1 MDLNTPIISKI
12 IDNWIDEDIGRG
24 DLTSS
29 SITEDNGNAY
39 WIAKEE
45 GIFCGVEIIKEIFRK
60 IDLKISP
67 KFNISDG
74 DKFVKDQK
82 LLEIYGPSKSLLASE
97 RISLNIAMHLSG
109 ISTYTKNLTDKL
121 EGTNIKL
128 ADTRKTTPGL
138 RIFEK
143 YAFKCG
149 GGVNHRMGLY
159 DAAMIKENHI
169 AWTDNLKNAVQK
181 IRLNSPF
188 TTHIIIEAENI
199 EQAKEAVLAGAD
211 SVLLDELSPE
221 IIKKNV
227 QELRDLSMN
236 SLKKEVNKNLI
247 IEVSGINPEEIS
259 KYLIKGIDL
268 ISFMR
273 TSSFNFIF
281 INPGPAISRLLHN
294 FDMLLF
300 LFRRLIKSLEISLG
314 FFLYILD
321 KLKQT
326 LH

>member
-1 MDLNTPIISKI
+1 MDLNTPTISKI
-12 IDNWIDEDIGRG
+12 IDNWIDEDIGKG

-29 SITEDNGNAY
+29 SITEENGNAF

-45 GIFCGVEIIKEIFRK
+45 GIFCGVEIIKEIFK
-60 IDLKISP
+60 KVDLKIIP

-82 LLEIYGPSKSLLASE
+82 LLEIYGPPKSLLASE

-109 ISTYTKNLTDKL
+109 ISTYTKNLVGKL

-149 GGVNHRMGLY
+149 GGSNHRMGLY

-221 IIKKNV
+221 TIKKNV
-227 QELRDLSMN
+227 QELRELSIN

-259 KYLIKGIDL
+259 KYLIKGVDL
-268 ISFMR
+268 IS
-273 TSSFNFIF
+273 TSSSITKSNWIDLSMRY
-281 INPGPAISRLLHN
+281 IN
-294 FDMLLF
+294 
-300 LFRRLIKSLEISLG
+300 
-314 FFLYILD
+314 
-321 KLKQT
+321 
-326 LH
+326 

>member
-29 SITEDNGNAY
+29 SITEENGNAY

-109 ISTYTKNLTDKL
+109 ISTYTKNLVNKL

-169 AWTDNLKNAVQK
+169 AWTDNLNNAVKK

-236 SLKKEVNKNLI
+236 SLKKEVNK
-247 IEVSGINPEEIS
+247 
-259 KYLIKGIDL
+259 Y
-268 ISFMR
+268 
-273 TSSFNFIF
+273 
-281 INPGPAISRLLHN
+281 
-294 FDMLLF
+294 
-300 LFRRLIKSLEISLG
+300 LEIFKDHPYVFNLG
-314 FFLYILD
+314 HGILPETKIEMVEELVKIVRD
-321 KLKQT
+321 FK
-326 LH
+326 

>member
-24 DLTSS
+24 DLTSP
-29 SITEDNGNAY
+29 SITAENGNAY
-39 WIAKEE
+39 WIAKEG
-45 GIFCGVEIIKEIFRK
+45 GIFCGVEIIKEIFKK
-60 IDLKISP
+60 IDLKISS

-74 DKFVKDQK
+74 DQFIKYQK
-82 LLEIYGPSKSLLASE
+82 LMEIYGPSKSLLASE

-109 ISTYTKNLTDKL
+109 ISTYTKNLVNKL

-169 AWTDNLKNAVQK
+169 AWTDNLNNAVKK

-188 TTHIIIEAENI
+188 TTYIIIEAENI
-199 EQAKEAVLAGAD
+199 KQAKEAVLAGAD
-211 SVLLDELSPE
+211 SVLLDELNPE
-221 IIKKNV
+221 TIKKGV
-227 QELRDLSMN
+227 EELRNLSIN
-236 SLKKEVNKNLI
+236 SVEKEVKKNLI
-247 IEVSGINPEEIS
+247 IEVSGINPKEIN

-268 ISFMR
+268 IS
-273 TSSFNFIF
+273 TSSSITKSNWIDLSMRY
-281 INPGPAISRLLHN
+281 IN
-294 FDMLLF
+294 
-300 LFRRLIKSLEISLG
+300 
-314 FFLYILD
+314 
-321 KLKQT
+321 
-326 LH
+326 

>member
-1 MDLNTPIISKI
+1 MDFNTAIISKI
-12 IDNWIDEDIGRG
+12 IDNWINEDIGMG
-24 DLTSS
+24 DLTTP
-29 SITEDNGNAY
+29 SITQENGNAY

-45 GIFCGVEIIKEIFRK
+45 GIFCGVEIIKEIFKK

-74 DKFVKDQK
+74 DQFFKDQK

-97 RISLNIAMHLSG
+97 RISLNIGMHLSG
-109 ISTYTKNLTDKL
+109 ISTYTKNLVSKL

-221 IIKKNV
+221 TIKKSV
-227 QELRDLSMN
+227 QELRDLSIN

-247 IEVSGINPEEIS
+247 IEVSGINPGEIS

-268 ISFMR
+268 IS
-273 TSSFNFIF
+273 TSSSITKSDWIDLSMRY
-281 INPGPAISRLLHN
+281 IN
-294 FDMLLF
+294 
-300 LFRRLIKSLEISLG
+300 
-314 FFLYILD
+314 
-321 KLKQT
+321 
-326 LH
+326 

>member
-29 SITEDNGNAY
+29 SITEENGNAY

-109 ISTYTKNLTDKL
+109 ISTYTKNLVNKL

-169 AWTDNLKNAVQK
+169 AWTDNLNNAVKK

-247 IEVSGINPEEIS
+247 IEVSGINPQEIS

-268 ISFMR
+268 IS
-273 TSSFNFIF
+273 TSSSITKSNWIDL
-281 INPGPAISRLLHN
+281 SMRCLLYTSPSPR
-294 FDMLLF
+294 D
-300 LFRRLIKSLEISLG
+300 
-314 FFLYILD
+314 
-321 KLKQT
+321 
-326 LH
+326 

>member
-12 IDNWIDEDIGRG
+12 IDNWINEDIGKG

-29 SITEDNGNAY
+29 SITKENGNAY

-45 GIFCGVEIIKEIFRK
+45 GIFCGVEIIKEIFKK
-60 IDLKISP
+60 IDLKISSR
-67 KFNISDG
+67 FHISDG

-82 LLEIYGPSKSLLASE
+82 LLELYGPSKSLLSSE

-109 ISTYTKNLTDKL
+109 ISTHTNNLVNKL

-169 AWTDNLKNAVQK
+169 GWTDNLKNAVKK
-181 IRLNSPF
+181 IRINSPF

-199 EQAKEAVLAGAD
+199 KQAKEAVLAGAD

-221 IIKKNV
+221 AIKKGV
-227 QELRDLSMN
+227 EELRNLSIN
-236 SLKKEVNKNLI
+236 SVKKEVNKNLI
-247 IEVSGINPEEIS
+247 IEVSGVDPKEIS

-268 ISFMR
+268 IS
-273 TSSFNFIF
+273 TSSSITKSNWIDLSMRY
-281 INPGPAISRLLHN
+281 IN
-294 FDMLLF
+294 
-300 LFRRLIKSLEISLG
+300 
-314 FFLYILD
+314 
-321 KLKQT
+321 
-326 LH
+326 

>member
-1 MDLNTPIISKI
+1 MDLNTPTISKI

-29 SITEDNGNAY
+29 SITEENGNAY

-45 GIFCGVEIIKEIFRK
+45 GIFCGVEIIKEIFKK
-60 IDLKISP
+60 IDLKIIP
-67 KFNISDG
+67 QFNISDG

-82 LLEIYGPSKSLLASE
+82 ILEIYGPSKSLLASE
-97 RISLNIAMHLSG
+97 RISLNLAMHLSG
-109 ISTYTKNLTDKL
+109 ISTYTNNLVDKL

-169 AWTDNLKNAVQK
+169 AWTDNLNNAVK
-181 IRLNSPF
+181 NIRLNTPF

-211 SVLLDELSPE
+211 SVLLDQLSPE
-221 IIKKNV
+221 TIKKNV
-227 QELRDLSMN
+227 QELRDLSIN
-236 SLKKEVNKNLI
+236 SLKKEVKKNLI
-247 IEVSGINPEEIS
+247 IEVSGINPKEIS

-268 ISFMR
+268 IS
-273 TSSFNFIF
+273 TSSSITKSNWIDLSMRY
-281 INPGPAISRLLHN
+281 IN
-294 FDMLLF
+294 
-300 LFRRLIKSLEISLG
+300 
-314 FFLYILD
+314 
-321 KLKQT
+321 
-326 LH
+326 

>member
-1 MDLNTPIISKI
+1 MDLNTPTISKI
-12 IDNWIDEDIGRG
+12 IDNWIDEDIGSG

-29 SITEDNGNAY
+29 SITEENGNAY

-45 GIFCGVEIIKEIFRK
+45 GIFCGVEIIKKIFKK
-60 IDLKISP
+60 IDLEISS

-109 ISTYTKNLTDKL
+109 ISTYTKNLIDKL
-121 EGTNIKL
+121 EVTNIKL

-169 AWTDNLKNAVQK
+169 AWTDNLKNAVQN

-199 EQAKEAVLAGAD
+199 DQAKEAVLAGAD

-227 QELRDLSMN
+227 QELRELSIN
-236 SLKKEVNKNLI
+236 SLQKEVNKNLI
-247 IEVSGINPEEIS
+247 IEVSGINPQEIS

-268 ISFMR
+268 IS
-273 TSSFNFIF
+273 TSSSITKSNWIDLSMRY
-281 INPGPAISRLLHN
+281 IN
-294 FDMLLF
+294 
-300 LFRRLIKSLEISLG
+300 
-314 FFLYILD
+314 
-321 KLKQT
+321 
-326 LH
+326 